1 MKVPEHIISQLN
13 AQADLVAIIRR
24 HTTLKP
30 AGREFKGNC
39 PFHGEKTPSFY
50 VNPATNLYYC
60 FGCGAKGNAISFL
73 VDFEKLTFVE
83 ALKTLSAQT
92 GIDLPKEDVRTSYQ
106 RNHSSNKSS
115 DTPPSAPKQSA
126 PFIEDWSINSF
137 SEQDLQ
143 SFDTPHDLPSF
154 APTPAPKQTDSE
166 DFVDSPAYYE
176 DLKFDEALGE
186 HGDLYALLNAIC
198 RFYQSELLRHSI
210 AYDYFLQRGLTKQS
224 IENFELGYAPD
235 GWQHLQQ
242 VFKNDIEG
250 LKLLGLIRTSKHGRD
265 FCLLRDRVI
274 FPIKNGQGQVV
285 GFAGRALDD
294 AVMPKYINSSDS
306 VVFNKQHILYGL
318 YQARQAHAKQ
328 YLLVEGYM
336 DVISLHQAGIFGA
349 VAPMGTAANQSQIA
363 SLLKYNNTLTL
374 SFDGDAAG
382 QKAALRTLQVAMPVL
397 EDGKTLK
404 FLSLPDNHDPD
415 TFIKSHGKDA
425 MLAAIDSAMSLS
437 DYLYTTLSQK
447 FDLTKPESKAAAMA
461 EFRQIVNKLPKY
473 SSLRIWLNKDFYARL
488 NQKHTPKRVNT
499 ANYDVTVT
507 TAMQELFLCILY
519 KPTLIQTNFLHALF
533 MDTAL
538 HQITA
543 IVTLQDI
550 SGALAELIDTARTLL
565 PYLPYHHADHHHLDE
580 IDANAHFILSAISQ
594 KTLKNTL
601 TTRWRAFFSHTKIY
615 DAAQLQLKFD
625 ELMCQILI
633 EFYKQKQSKSQNLR
647 ESQLFKRCAF
657 ILENHL
663 RQVIKPKIQE
673 QHPMIL

>member
-1 MKVPEHIISQLN
+1 MHKPIWLPSSDGTPRLSLSSQ
-13 AQADLVAIIRR
+13 
-24 HTTLKP
+24 
-30 AGREFKGNC
+30 FKGNC

-106 RNHSSNKSS
+106 RNHSSNKSG

-154 APTPAPKQTDSE
+154 APTAAPKQTDSE

-274 FPIKNGQGQVV
+274 FPSKTDKGKWLALQGVRRMMRLCPNTSTQAIRWCSTNSTFFMGCIRHVKRAPNNICRLRAIWTSSACIK
-285 GFAGRALDD
+285 R
-294 AVMPKYINSSDS
+294 
-306 VVFNKQHILYGL
+306 
-318 YQARQAHAKQ
+318 
-328 YLLVEGYM
+328 
-336 DVISLHQAGIFGA
+336 
-349 VAPMGTAANQSQIA
+349 
-363 SLLKYNNTLTL
+363 
-374 SFDGDAAG
+374 
-382 QKAALRTLQVAMPVL
+382 
-397 EDGKTLK
+397 
-404 FLSLPDNHDPD
+404 
-415 TFIKSHGKDA
+415 
-425 MLAAIDSAMSLS
+425 
-437 DYLYTTLSQK
+437 
-447 FDLTKPESKAAAMA
+447 
-461 EFRQIVNKLPKY
+461 
-473 SSLRIWLNKDFYARL
+473 
-488 NQKHTPKRVNT
+488 
-499 ANYDVTVT
+499 
-507 TAMQELFLCILY
+507 
-519 KPTLIQTNFLHALF
+519 
-533 MDTAL
+533 
-538 HQITA
+538 
-543 IVTLQDI
+543 
-550 SGALAELIDTARTLL
+550 
-565 PYLPYHHADHHHLDE
+565 
-580 IDANAHFILSAISQ
+580 
-594 KTLKNTL
+594 
-601 TTRWRAFFSHTKIY
+601 
-615 DAAQLQLKFD
+615 
-625 ELMCQILI
+625 
-633 EFYKQKQSKSQNLR
+633 
-647 ESQLFKRCAF
+647 
-657 ILENHL
+657 
-663 RQVIKPKIQE
+663 
-673 QHPMIL
+673 